1 MAGYPR
7 NGSARLRALPESY
20 FMNRF
25 YFAFVLVFCTSSALA
40 QSWTPTII
48 SDVLERWQSAQDQ
61 LRVEVAAD
69 RATEFDFQLLPMLT
83 LNRDSAETLSED
95 ALEPR
100 TLAGLPKRLVVVLG
114 GLQGRPGSTQR
125 FAECLHSTIARA
137 DVRVATFVYPNDGP
151 IARSAAVLEK
161 LLKHIDACAPQTRV
175 TLITHSMGGLVARY
189 CVEPADKLLAG
200 HGPTTNVDQLIMICP
215 PNHGSVLAQYA
226 DALELADALHRMK
239 EDQVP
244 LRQILQSLV
253 SDGIGEA
260 CEELV
265 PNSELLQCL
274 NSRPRAQGVNYHIIA
289 GTAGPI
295 GPMIRLATTV
305 AIEESFANTRVGT
318 MPDVSDVLQRVHQ
331 LVASDEFARGLGD
344 GAVSVAS
351 ARLEG
356 VSHLTLIPM
365 QHTEWSDTDKPLI
378 KSLVRTVAD
387 KVSR

>member
-1 MAGYPR
+1 
-7 NGSARLRALPESY
+7 
-20 FMNRF
+20 MNRF
-25 YFAFVLVFCTSSALA
+25 FLACVLALFASSAMA
-40 QSWTPTII
+40 QSWTPTIL

-61 LRVEVAAD
+61 LRVDVAVD
-69 RATEFDFQLLPMLT
+69 RATEFDFQLLPNPAT
-83 LNRDSAETLSED
+83 NGESTDKPSED

-125 FAECLHSTIARA
+125 FADCLHSTIARA
-137 DVRVATFVYPNDGP
+137 DVRVATFIYPNDGP
-151 IARSAAVLEK
+151 IAKSAAVLEK

-175 TLITHSMGGLVARY
+175 TLITHSMGGLVARH
-189 CVEPADKLLAG
+189 CVEPGEEHLPG
-200 HGPTTNVDQLIMICP
+200 HGPAVNVDQLIMICP

-226 DALELADALHRMK
+226 DALEIADALHRMK
-239 EDQVP
+239 EDRVP

-265 PNSELLQCL
+265 PNSEFLQCL
-274 NSRPRAQGVNYHIIA
+274 NSRPRAPGVDYHIIA

-295 GPMIRLATTV
+295 GPMVRLATTV
-305 AIEESFANTRVGT
+305 AIEESFANTRVCT

-356 VSHLTLIPM
+356 VTHLALIPI

-378 KSLVRTVAD
+378 RSLVRTVAD